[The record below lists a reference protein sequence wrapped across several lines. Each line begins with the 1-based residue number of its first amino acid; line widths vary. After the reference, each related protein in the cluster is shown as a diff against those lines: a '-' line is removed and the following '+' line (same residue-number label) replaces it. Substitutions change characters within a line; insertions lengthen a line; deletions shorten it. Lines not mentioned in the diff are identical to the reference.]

1 MKKKNEHEAK
11 NLETNHT
18 ESTGIELENTDI
30 GTLLGWI
37 SHRLS
42 KEGNSLQALAEMWFD
57 KGEDKQHVF
66 KEFGV
71 SVSTMGE
78 QLLAIRNQICQ
89 TCQLKTVNI
98 IMNFKPNDEAD
109 SK

>member
-1 MKKKNEHEAK
+1 MKNRE
-11 NLETNHT
+11 LE
-18 ESTGIELENTDI
+18 IENTDI

-57 KGEDKQHVF
+57 KGEDKQNTI

-71 SVSTMGE
+71 SVGGLGE

-89 TCQLKTVNI
+89 NCLLKPVNI
-98 IMNFKPNDEAD
+98 FMNFESHEEED

>member
-1 MKKKNEHEAK
+1 MN
-11 NLETNHT
+11 NNNN
-18 ESTGIELENTDI
+18 ELEATDI

-37 SHRLS
+37 SNRLS

-57 KGEDKQHVF
+57 KGEDKQRVF

-71 SVSTMGE
+71 SVCTMGE

-89 TCQLKTVNI
+89 DCLLKPVSI
-98 IMNFKPNDEAD
+98 FMNFTSHNDEAD
-109 SK
+109 PK